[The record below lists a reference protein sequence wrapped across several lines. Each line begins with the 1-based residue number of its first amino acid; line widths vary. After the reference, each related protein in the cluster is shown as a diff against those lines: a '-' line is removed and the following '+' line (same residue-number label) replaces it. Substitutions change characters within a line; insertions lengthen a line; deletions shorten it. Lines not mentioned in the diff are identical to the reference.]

1 MIGNFINQRTKAQWQ
16 QLLREKWTN
25 VRIFVQEHGEISA
38 LLGFGIG
45 VFVVLFYKVFA
56 LIACI
61 LMLAYLTVMLRAK
74 E

>member
-1 MIGNFINQRTKAQWQ
+1 MIGNFINQRAKAQWQ